1 MSSRPIPVRPRLL
14 LAVLAG
20 TCLLLG
26 ACSRD
31 QPEAEAEAPPPAVTP
46 AVAAPGSAP
55 AADISGFTPLPTT
68 NQVLAAN
75 AIGRSDPFASD
86 RPVPVGTAA
95 AGATPAGG
103 SGSAQPSRPAPP
115 PPLQLPPDFLFSGVI
130 RVGASP
136 QAMVQ
141 FGANTGAVGVG
152 ERGGRNTDLLPAGW
166 VVSSIDVDRG
176 RLVLRQG
183 SQTVTAEL

>member
-1 MSSRPIPVRPRLL
+1 MSFHPLPVRSRLL
-14 LAVLAG
+14 LAAMAG
-20 TCLLLG
+20 TCVLLG

-31 QPEAEAEAPPPAVTP
+31 QPEAEVEAPPPAATP
-46 AVAAPGSAP
+46 VVAPPDSVP

-75 AIGRSDPFASD
+75 SNGRSDPVASD
-86 RPVPVGTAA
+86 RPVPVRPA
-95 AGATPAGG
+95 AGATPAAGRG
-103 SGSAQPSRPAPP
+103 RPAPP
-115 PPLQLPPDFLFSGVI
+115 PPLQLPPGFLFSGVI

-136 QAMVQ
+136 RAMVQ
-141 FGANTGAVGVG
+141 FGANSGAVGIG

-183 SQTVTAEL
+183 AQTVTADL